1 MVWHDPGFFSF
12 SVPYDPTRDFFF
24 SGHTGTLSIIM
35 IELYTLNYRW
45 VTAAALLS
53 LIYMMN
59 MLTITRVHY
68 TVDIAGGLVF
78 AFFAHK
84 MVAKI
89 VFYGDWLLSAPY
101 LAVRKVRERGQR
113 RVGGGE
119 AADASLEER
128 LVEGRN

>member
-1 MVWHDPGFFSF
+1 
-12 SVPYDPTRDFFF
+12 VPYEPTRDFFF

-35 IELYTLNYRW
+35 IELFTLNYKW

-68 TVDIAGGLVF
+68 TVDIAGGLIF

-101 LAVRKVRERGQR
+101 LAVKKFRERGEQK
-113 RVGGGE
+113 VGGEKKVRGGE
-119 AADASLEER
+119 ATDATLEER
-128 LVEGRN
+128 LVEDRN